1 LKFTCE
7 REPFKTGLELVEK
20 ALPVRSTI
28 PVINNILMEIEQ
40 KRLRFTATNLELD
53 IRYQLEEG
61 IAGSNQDLSFKV
73 LLPPKIVNITRHLP
87 AEDIIME
94 YNEDHYRLNLSSGP
108 AKFTL
113 YGADPSDFPQV
124 NEGSAAP
131 PGAWEIAEAELK
143 QILRRVI
150 FALSTDETR
159 PAFNGVL
166 FVFEPGEV
174 TLTASDTYRLVV
186 KKTAVNGWNFP
197 DNVFLVPGK
206 ALRELMKILGD
217 GDRAVKVFP
226 EGKKLVFSL
235 EGVSLSTRLLEERY
249 PDVREVIPQKYE
261 TRIQVERKL
270 LEDSVVRA
278 SLLSEGI
285 NQAIRLQVKEGELE
299 VSVSS
304 ETGRMEETL
313 AVEQEGQE
321 VEIYVN
327 SRFLIDFLK
336 SVDSKSISMDFNGKN
351 GPIVIRPL
359 EDDGHLYMVLP
370 IKME

>member
-1 LKFTCE
+1 MKFTCE

-40 KRLRFTATNLELD
+40 KGCALRPPTWSWTSG
-53 IRYQLEEG
+53 QLEEG

-261 TRIQVERKL
+261 T
-270 LEDSVVRA
+270 
-278 SLLSEGI
+278 GI
-285 NQAIRLQVKEGELE
+285 RWNANCWKIPWCG
-299 VSVSS
+299 
-304 ETGRMEETL
+304 
-313 AVEQEGQE
+313 
-321 VEIYVN
+321 
-327 SRFLIDFLK
+327 
-336 SVDSKSISMDFNGKN
+336 
-351 GPIVIRPL
+351 
-359 EDDGHLYMVLP
+359 LP
-370 IKME
+370 FYRRN